1 MRVATIGAFVFN
13 VCTGRAQ
20 SINVLA
26 QTMAALCQTEL
37 VVHRR
42 PPRPGEV
49 RMSIGDPRRAAEQLG
64 FTARTTLTDG
74 LAITLNELKGGAEVA
89 ARIVA

>member
-1 MRVATIGAFVFN
+1 MRAATTAAFVFN
-13 VCTGRAQ
+13 VCTGKGK
-20 SINVLA
+20 SVLSLA
-26 QTMAALCQTEL
+26 QTMAALCRTEL

-42 PPRPGEV
+42 PARCGEV

-74 LAITLNELKGGAEVA
+74 LAMTLERLKPN
-89 ARIVA
+89 